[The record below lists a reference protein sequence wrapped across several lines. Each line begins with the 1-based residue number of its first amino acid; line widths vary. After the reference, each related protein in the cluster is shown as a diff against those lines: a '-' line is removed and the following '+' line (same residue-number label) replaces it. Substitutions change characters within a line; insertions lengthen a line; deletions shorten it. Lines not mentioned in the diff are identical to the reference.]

1 MNVISKIFRTM
12 VTTFYKQNILQDG
25 NFKSSALYVF
35 QHMCTAIAP
44 RKKLSCDKT
53 LDIPYHVVNVCQS
66 F

>member
-25 NFKSSALYVF
+25 TYKSCALYVF
-35 QHMCTAIAP
+35 QHLCTAM
-44 RKKLSCDKT
+44 SCDKT